1 MNHLTDYLVCN
12 IDIEKSTT
20 ALHLEKEYGIE
31 WGFNQQTPLDSHF
44 HLKACITKPV
54 KINPHSV
61 MPMPTGIYPQ
71 LKNPNFELEVHSSSS
86 VLYDQGIALAEGV
99 TYFTHTFRN
108 EIWLLIE
115 NKFDTVQTIQPTQ
128 NLALLTVKLRPQIVI
143 NYVHEIEKS
152 DINIGSSKNYI
163 QKIKKKINPEMY
175 DEKVKRRMNKN
186 NDQASY
192 TRENIEAYKQ
202 GTKTLRKPQFN
213 GAQKLEIHKGG
224 SKK

>member
-71 LKNPNFELEVHSSSS
+71 LKNPNFETFR
-86 VLYDQGIALAEGV
+86 GG
-99 TYFTHTFRN
+99 TYFDNAGN
-108 EIWLLIE
+108 ENGESRRGTTGGTGAITVYRTVNGGDGLLLE
-115 NKFDTVQTIQPTQ
+115 NLRFLIGEKTIM
-128 NLALLTVKLRPQIVI
+128 
-143 NYVHEIEKS
+143 KS
-152 DINIGSSKNYI
+152 
-163 QKIKKKINPEMY
+163 
-175 DEKVKRRMNKN
+175 
-186 NDQASY
+186 
-192 TRENIEAYKQ
+192 
-202 GTKTLRKPQFN
+202 
-213 GAQKLEIHKGG
+213 
-224 SKK
+224 